1 MGAGVAAPRAGSR
14 DWLDGYKK
22 ADHGGILPLAIEGSQ
37 FRGVLE
43 RPLRLQTG
51 YWVTVSSSA
60 SPGIGVGGQRSGNEV
75 ESRRPRGRVIFV
87 SATPAVGHHAE
98 TRTRPIPAVQGGI
111 GSAAGIRVQRSP
123 RTPDQGQQAVAATL
137 EPVFPNVGTSTRCG
151 VGGHRLLN
159 MWVPHR
165 GTHTKREH
173 SRAF

>member
-37 FRGVLE
+37 FRWVLE

-60 SPGIGVGGQRSGNEV
+60 IPGIGAGGQRSGNAA
-75 ESRRPRGRVIFV
+75 ESRRPRGRVIFA

-98 TRTRPIPAVQGGI
+98 TRTRPIPAVQCSV
-111 GSAAGIRVQRSP
+111 GSTAGIAAYRS
-123 RTPDQGQQAVAATL
+123 REESLTIGRWNK
-137 EPVFPNVGTSTRCG
+137 FS
-151 VGGHRLLN
+151 RLSSDANYGLR
-159 MWVPHR
+159 WRPP
-165 GTHTKREH
+165 
-173 SRAF
+173 

>member
-60 SPGIGVGGQRSGNEV
+60 VADIGAVGQRGGKASV
-75 ESRRPRGRVIFV
+75 SRRPGGRVI
-87 SATPAVGHHAE
+87 ALRLRPLTGITPAPGA
-98 TRTRPIPAVQGGI
+98 
-111 GSAAGIRVQRSP
+111 SAN
-123 RTPDQGQQAVAATL
+123 VA
-137 EPVFPNVGTSTRCG
+137 
-151 VGGHRLLN
+151 
-159 MWVPHR
+159 
-165 GTHTKREH
+165 
-173 SRAF
+173 